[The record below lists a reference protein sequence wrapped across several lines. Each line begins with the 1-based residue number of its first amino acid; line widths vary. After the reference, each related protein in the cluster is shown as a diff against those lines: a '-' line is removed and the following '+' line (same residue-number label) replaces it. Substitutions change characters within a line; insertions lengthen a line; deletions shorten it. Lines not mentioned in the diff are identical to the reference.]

1 MRCAAGQ
8 VLSTAT
14 GDATPAA
21 RLVVGDGEET
31 VLVDFGRDR
40 PEGMWTHHP
49 AVALLAAEH
58 LRALG

>member
-1 MRCAAGQ
+1 
-8 VLSTAT
+8 
-14 GDATPAA
+14 
-21 RLVVGDGEET
+21 VVGDGEET
-31 VLVDFGRDR
+31 VLVDFGRYR

>member
-1 MRCAAGQ
+1 
-8 VLSTAT
+8 
-14 GDATPAA
+14 
-21 RLVVGDGEET
+21 

-58 LRALG
+58 LRTLN